1 MNTIGSVL
9 VVLAALIASSGRYQ
23 YYGYYIYVASVVF
36 CIQNYIHLTRFE
48 ITVFGRG
55 ETSTF
60 LPLSVCVCA
69 EVLLLYVMPLYVCA
83 GWRGLPKRQL
93 ENLQDVVSLVPAVLI
108 YLSE

>member
-23 YYGYYIYVASVVF
+23 YDGYYIYVASVVF
-36 CIQNYIHLTRFE
+36 KIIHLTRLE

-60 LPLSVCVCA
+60 LSLSVFVFV
-69 EVLLLYVMPLYVCA
+69 EVLLVYVMPLYVCA

-93 ENLQDVVSLVPAVLI
+93 ENLQDVVSLVPA
-108 YLSE
+108 